1 MLDKMERKMGRF
13 AVKHLTNY
21 LIGGY
26 IIGYFLYFGASYT
39 SLDILSYAQLE
50 PYFIIHNFQIW
61 RLISWVIMPP
71 RENIIFAII
80 MMIFYWQLGT
90 QLERTMG
97 TFRYSVYIFGGI
109 LFTIIGAFLLYG
121 IYFAIHGV
129 PVMGIGAYFSTYY
142 INMSIFLA
150 FAVCYPDMEILLYFF
165 IPIKMKW
172 MAIVYAVLLV
182 FEFIQVDMG
191 GKVALVASLL
201 NFFIFFLSTRNWRR
215 IDPREKKRQADWKR
229 AYEGSSRNSGD
240 RAYGDNPYT
249 GGGSGGFNPFGG
261 AQSARHSGQGA
272 PRVHKCEICGR
283 TEITNPELTFRYC
296 SKCKGNHEYCND
308 HLFTHKHIV

>member
-1 MLDKMERKMGRF
+1 MLDKMERKFGKYAIR
-13 AVKHLTNY
+13 HLTNY

-26 IIGYFLYFGASYT
+26 VIGYLLYFGATFT
-39 SLDILSYAQLE
+39 SLNVLEWVSLE
-50 PYFIIHNFQIW
+50 PWYIIHNFHIW
-61 RLISWVIMPP
+61 RLISWVLMPP

-90 QLERTMG
+90 QLEQTMG
-97 TFRYSVYIFGGI
+97 TFRYNCYIFGGI

-121 IYFAIHGV
+121 IYYAVNGV
-129 PVMGIGAYFSTYY
+129 PVIGIGTYFSTYY

-172 MAIVYAVLLV
+172 MAIVYAALIV
-182 FEFIQVDMG
+182 FEFIQTDMG
-191 GKVALVASLL
+191 GRLAIGASLL

-215 IDPREKKRQADWKR
+215 IDPRERKRQHDWKK
-229 AYEGSSRNSGD
+229 AYEGSRGSAG
-240 RAYGDNPYT
+240 YGTAGGNPYT

-261 AQSARHSGQGA
+261 AQSARKSQGA